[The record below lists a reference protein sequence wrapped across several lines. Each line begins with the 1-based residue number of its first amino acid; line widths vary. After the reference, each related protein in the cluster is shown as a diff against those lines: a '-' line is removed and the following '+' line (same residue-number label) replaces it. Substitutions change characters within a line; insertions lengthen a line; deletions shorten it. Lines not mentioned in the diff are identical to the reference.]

1 MYIMDNKCFDL
12 ILDKIN
18 NITYK
23 TMLDNNNID
32 KKVLDNLSLNQ
43 KLKVFCNYLDT
54 IIKNEIINELSNI
67 INICGKT

>member
-54 IIKNEIINELSNI
+54 LNKNEIINELSNI